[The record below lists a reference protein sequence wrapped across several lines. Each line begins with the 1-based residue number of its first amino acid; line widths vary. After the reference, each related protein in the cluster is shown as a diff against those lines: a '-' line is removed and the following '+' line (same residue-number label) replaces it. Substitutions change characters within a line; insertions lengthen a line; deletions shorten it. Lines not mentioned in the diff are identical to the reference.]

1 MNMNSTSASVINNQ
15 SNRVRVGADPR
26 DAKNPLSI
34 SQLTGN
40 SSVNNELD
48 DEERNSGKDFLSY
61 NAKVPL
67 NGLTDDRE
75 TNSRGDNSRRDSVT
89 DKFHRT
95 FTAERIS
102 SLIV

>member
-1 MNMNSTSASVINNQ
+1 MNMNPTSSSVINNQ
-15 SNRVRVGADPR
+15 SSRTRVGADPR

-40 SSVNNELD
+40 SDVNDELEI
-48 DEERNSGKDFLSY
+48 EERKSGKDFMNYSSR
-61 NAKVPL
+61 VPL
-67 NGLTDDRE
+67 NGLTDVRE
-75 TNSRGDNSRRDSVT
+75 PNSRGDNSRRDSVS
-89 DKFHRT
+89 DKLHRT

>member
-1 MNMNSTSASVINNQ
+1 MNVNPTSSSVINNQ
-15 SNRVRVGADPR
+15 SSRTRVGADPR

-40 SSVNNELD
+40 SNANDEL
-48 DEERNSGKDFLSY
+48 DEERNSGKDFMNYSSR
-61 NAKVPL
+61 VPL
-67 NGLTDDRE
+67 NGLTDVRE
-75 TNSRGDNSRRDSVT
+75 PNSRGDNSRRDSVSE
-89 DKFHRT
+89 KLHRT